1 MARPPDPPED
11 LPPPPAAQPTD
22 RWGLDPT
29 AVVPGRQAA
38 AADRGGTPPPPRRRP
53 RTALIAVIGA
63 LIVLAA
69 AGGAA
74 AYFVLRGSS
83 ADLLERVP
91 ADMDVVAIASLD
103 PSAGQKVN
111 LVRIADAFPDIGG
124 VDGARERLEEWADPM
139 LEEVGLRL
147 DDITS
152 WLGVEIAVAL
162 EVVDGTPQV
171 AMLVDVEDRDGAEAM
186 LAKLRVPGAP
196 WEDVAWTER
205 EYLGTT
211 LTVPEGA
218 SGTAPSYAFDDDVL
232 ILTSEPSLLE
242 DVIDTHRG
250 TTGSIATAASFQE
263 AEAELPEDRLLF
275 AFVDTASLRDDLQQ
289 AVAAEAVT
297 SLGGLGDLEAVD
309 GIGLTL
315 SAVSE
320 GVALDVVASYDASAL
335 TGALREQVTAPDHEN
350 LLLQAVPK
358 DAWGLFGAQHLDI
371 AIREAVAQLEA
382 DDPAVA
388 ADLRE
393 AGITG
398 TGGLLDVLSGDL
410 AIAVAPD
417 ETTSVGG
424 VLLASVGDG
433 AEAADAVERV
443 AATLVELSSSGGV
456 ADDALRWKATTADDG
471 TRISYLPDGFVA
483 YALRDDMLVVG
494 TSLAQ
499 VEGVLTTGVDGA
511 LTDDPAFVA
520 GTEGV
525 PAEDSLFYVD
535 IGRVIRSIREALPA
549 DERDAF
555 DEEVGRDLRTLRSVA
570 FGVDMN
576 GSRQLVRM
584 LVTIAPDDEATS

>member
-22 RWGLDPT
+22 RWAHHPG
-29 AVVPGRQAA
+29 AIVPGRPTAA
-38 AADRGGTPPPPRRRP
+38 AGAGDTPPPPRRR
-53 RTALIAVIGA
+53 RTALIAVLGG
-63 LIVLAA
+63 LLVLAA

-74 AYFVLRGSS
+74 AYLAMRGSS

-91 ADMDVVAIASLD
+91 ADMDVVAVASLD
-103 PSAGQKVN
+103 PSAGPKVN

-139 LEEVGLRL
+139 LDEVGLRF

-152 WLGVEIAVAL
+152 WLGVEVAVAL

-196 WEDVAWTER
+196 WADVVWTER

-211 LTVPEGA
+211 LTIPEA
-218 SGTAPSYAFDDDVL
+218 AAGTAPAYAFDDDVL

-250 TTGSIATAASFQE
+250 TTGSIATAATFQE
-263 AEAELPEDRLLF
+263 AEADLPEDRLLF
-275 AFVDTASLRDDLQQ
+275 AFVDTASLRDDLEQ
-289 AVAAEAVT
+289 AVGAEAVT

-320 GVALDVVASYDASAL
+320 GVALDVVASYDAAAL

-371 AIREAVAQLEA
+371 AIREAVAQIEA

-388 ADLRE
+388 ADLRD

-398 TGGLLDVLSGDL
+398 TGGLLDVLTGDL

-424 VLLASVGDG
+424 ALLASVDDG
-433 AEAADAVERV
+433 AEATDAVERV
-443 AATLVELSSSGGV
+443 AATLVELTSSEGLLRG
-456 ADDALRWKATTADDG
+456 ALRWSTTTAEDG
-471 TRISYLPDGFVA
+471 TQISYLPDGFVA
-483 YALRDDMLVVG
+483 YALRGDMLVVG
-494 TSLAQ
+494 TSVEQ
-499 VEGVLTTGVDGA
+499 VEGVLTAEVDGA

-520 GTEGV
+520 GTDGV
-525 PAEDSLFYVD
+525 PANDSLFYVD
-535 IGRVIRSIREALPA
+535 IGRVLRSIREALPA
-549 DERDAF
+549 EERDAF
-555 DEEVGRDLRTLRSVA
+555 DEDVGRDLRTLRSVA

-576 GSRQLVRM
+576 ESRQHVRM
-584 LVTIAPDDEATS
+584 LATIGADDGSTS